1 MLKQSLAA
9 LMLLTAFASAH
20 AQSQPATPFYV
31 GVDLGKSRIDDDHS
45 SNKTSYGAFGGYK
58 FNDHFAAELS
68 LRHLAKDGDGK
79 LTQAGL
85 TVVATAPLTNDFS
98 LLARLGY
105 NRLRVSTSEGSLGES
120 AAMFGLG
127 TSYQINKQV
136 SLRAEF
142 QRYRSNITSL
152 NAGIQYAF

>member
-79 LTQAGL
+79 LMQAGL

-98 LLARLGY
+98 LLLVWAITVCAFL
-105 NRLRVSTSEGSLGES
+105 LVKAASENLLPCS
-120 AAMFGLG
+120 ALALH
-127 TSYQINKQV
+127 QINKQV

-152 NAGIQYAF
+152 NAGVQYAF